1 MLANRFFTF
10 SNNVSG
16 ARCFIFVVCSGVMNE
31 VSASSSI
38 ENILL
43 KLEEHAAA
51 CDQRPRLKCHTS

>member
-1 MLANRFFTF
+1 
-10 SNNVSG
+10 
-16 ARCFIFVVCSGVMNE
+16 VVCSGVMNE

-51 CDQRPRLKCHTS
+51 CDQRPR

>member
-1 MLANRFFTF
+1 
-10 SNNVSG
+10 
-16 ARCFIFVVCSGVMNE
+16 MNE

-51 CDQRPRLKCHTS
+51 CDQRFEILPNILTDFGVV